1 MNILAI
7 DIGTYSIK
15 FLEVRPERK
24 SLVMVDKQEMILDD
38 IRPHYPDF
46 EKITDLQK
54 EIIINYIQKKPS
66 DIKIIFQVPNELLT
80 TRYLEIPGNSK
91 RKAELM
97 IPFQLDEN
105 LPYPLTN
112 AHHASR
118 LIKKNNS
125 FSVLSNIAQLN
136 VFKEFLAPFENREAQ
151 PSLLTSEVSLIQAY
165 IDHIRMN
172 ETCCIVDLGHKST
185 KVYFVQD
192 RQVVS
197 NHTSYVAG
205 AAINEVI
212 SKTYQISYEDAVIY
226 KHENA
231 FMLNDDQL
239 NDVSPEQ
246 RSFAL
251 LMKQI
256 FNPLILDLR
265 RWEIGHRVKFGT
277 NIERIFILG
286 GTSNI
291 NNLDNF
297 ISYHTGVNVSV
308 LPPILDLKS
317 DYTAHDR
324 NFYLAKMMAFSM
336 RTPSNVINFLTG
348 KFQTTSNAF
357 ISLHSAVF
365 IGVRTTFI
373 ALLLIL
379 GLTTER
385 FIYLNKQGQAMD
397 SKIKGLLKR
406 SNLGLTVPE
415 RNAYNKNPERVLSTL
430 KKKNK
435 LISDEVTSIL
445 SSQSINALRP
455 LAILS
460 KTMNNNPKVS
470 LERFT
475 SDGHDVKAV
484 FSSEEPAELEA
495 MASHLK
501 GSGLPGLKI
510 NHRSGQTSLSL
521 DFEDRE

>member
-24 SLVMVDKQEMILDD
+24 NLVMVDKQEIILDEVK
-38 IRPHYPDF
+38 PHYPNL
-46 EKITDLQK
+46 EKISDLQK
-54 EIIINYIQKKPS
+54 EIIVNYIQKKPN
-66 DIKIIFQVPNELLT
+66 DIKIIFQVPNEFLT
-80 TRYLEIPGNSK
+80 TRFLEIPGTSK

-105 LPYPLTN
+105 LPYPLTS
-112 AHHASR
+112 AHHAFR
-118 LIKKNNS
+118 LNKKSNS

-136 VFKEFLAPFENREAQ
+136 PFREFIGTFENKEAQ
-151 PSLLTSEVSLIQAY
+151 PTVLTSEISLIQSY
-165 IDHIRMN
+165 LDHVRMN
-172 ETCCIVDLGHKST
+172 ETCCIVDLGHKTT

-197 NHTSYVAG
+197 NHTSFVAG
-205 AAINEVI
+205 HAINEVI
-212 SKTYQISYEDAVIY
+212 SKTYQISQEDAIIY

-231 FMLNDDQL
+231 FMLSDDQM
-239 NDVSPEQ
+239 NEVSAEQ
-246 RSFAL
+246 RSFAQ
-251 LMKQI
+251 LMKQV
-256 FNPLILDLR
+256 FNPLIMDLK

-277 NIERIFILG
+277 NIDRIFIFG

-297 ISYHTGVNVSV
+297 ISYHTGINVV
-308 LPPILDLKS
+308 TLPPIMDLKS
-317 DYTAHDR
+317 DYTAHDK
-324 NFYLAKMMAFSM
+324 NFYLAKIMAVSQKNP
-336 RTPSNVINFLTG
+336 TGLINFLTG
-348 KFQTTSNAF
+348 KFQTASNAF

-365 IGVRTTFI
+365 IGVRTSFI

-379 GLTTER
+379 GLSAER
-385 FIYLNKQGQAMD
+385 FVFLNTQNKALD

-406 SNLGLTVPE
+406 SNLGLSASE
-415 RNAYNKNPERVLSTL
+415 RNAYLKNPERVLSTM

-445 SSQSINALRP
+445 SSQSVNALRP

-460 KTMNNNPKVS
+460 KTMNNNPKVN

-475 SDGHDVKAV
+475 SDGFDVSAV
-484 FSSEEPAELEA
+484 FQSEDPSELEA
-495 MASHLK
+495 MATHLK
-501 GSGLPGLKI
+501 GSGLPDLKV
-510 NHRSGQTSLSL
+510 NYRAGQTALTVK
-521 DFEDRE
+521 FEDRE

>member
-24 SLVMVDKQEMILDD
+24 NLVMVDKQEIILDEVK
-38 IRPHYPDF
+38 PHYPNF
-46 EKITDLQK
+46 EKISDLQK
-54 EIIINYIQKKPS
+54 EIIVNYIQKKPS

-80 TRYLEIPGNSK
+80 TRYLEIPGTSK

-105 LPYPLTN
+105 LPYPLTS

-125 FSVLSNIAQLN
+125 FSVLSNITQQN
-136 VFKEFLAPFENREAQ
+136 IFKEFIGTFENKEAQ
-151 PSLLTSEVSLIQAY
+151 PTLLTSEVSLIQAY

-172 ETCCIVDLGHKST
+172 ETCCIIDLGHRST

-212 SKTYQISYEDAVIY
+212 SKTYQISAEDAIIY

-231 FMLNDDQL
+231 FMLSDDQMS
-239 NDVSPEQ
+239 DVSPEQ
-246 RSFAL
+246 KSFAL
-251 LMKQI
+251 LMKQV

-265 RWEIGHRVKFGT
+265 RWEIGHRVKYGT
-277 NIERIFILG
+277 NIEKIFIFG

-297 ISYHTGVNVSV
+297 ISYHTGISVST
-308 LPPILDLKS
+308 LPPLLDLKS
-317 DYTAHDR
+317 DYTAHDK
-324 NFYLAKMMAFSM
+324 NFYLARMMAIAQRS
-336 RTPSNVINFLTG
+336 PSSLINFLTG
-348 KFQTTSNAF
+348 KFQTASNSF

-365 IGVRTTFI
+365 IGVRTGLI
-373 ALLLIL
+373 ALILIA
-379 GLTTER
+379 GFTAER
-385 FIYLNKQGQAMD
+385 FIFLNKQNQALD

-406 SNLGLTVPE
+406 SNLGLSVTE
-415 RNAYNKNPERVLSTL
+415 RNAYTKNPERVLSTM

-435 LISDEVTSIL
+435 LVSDEVSSIL
-445 SSQSINALRP
+445 SSQSVNALRP

-460 KTMNNNPKVS
+460 KTMSNNPKVS
-470 LERFT
+470 LEQFS
-475 SDGHDVKAV
+475 SDGFLVKAV
-484 FSSEEPAELEA
+484 FKSTEPIELEA

-501 GSGLPGLKI
+501 SSGLPGL
-510 NHRSGQTSLSL
+510 NVNYRTGQTSLSI
-521 DFEDRE
+521 DFQDRE